1 VYVYVGLVE
10 GKVRVGEI
18 YGSLWGKVGSLGV
31 GVEGM
36 DIQNLAV
43 GQTFT
48 ITHTHNYTNI
58 TNTTN
63 ITTPSN
69 NTNTN
74 TNTTNNTNTNTT
86 NNTNFDNTTNIP
98 PPITIISIIK

>member
-1 VYVYVGLVE
+1 M
-10 GKVRVGEI
+10 RVAEI
-18 YGSLWGKVGSLGV
+18 FGSLWGRVGSLGV

-63 ITTPSN
+63 ITTP
-69 NTNTN
+69 
-74 TNTTNNTNTNTT
+74 
-86 NNTNFDNTTNIP
+86 
-98 PPITIISIIK
+98 